1 MNEAGGT
8 GGRGAPEEREEQGKM
23 AGEDREDVPNSAPQ
37 HTRSSR
43 MNPAGPLDDIDRRI
57 IAILQADGRRAYKQ
71 IAEDLGIP
79 ASSVRYRVQR
89 LEESGTLQIVGIA
102 NPLTIGFDRLAM
114 IGMRVRAGSAREV
127 CRELRELPET
137 SYVVMVAGQYDVM
150 VEVICRDTDH
160 FTDLLNRRLLLI
172 DGVVSTD
179 SFFVLEVH
187 KLAYGW
193 GVGGVESSL
202 LDSPEIAPGSGL
214 DQRDNR

>member
-1 MNEAGGT
+1 
-8 GGRGAPEEREEQGKM
+8 
-23 AGEDREDVPNSAPQ
+23 
-37 HTRSSR
+37 

-202 LDSPEIAPGSGL
+202 LDAPEIPPGSGL

>member
-1 MNEAGGT
+1 MT
-8 GGRGAPEEREEQGKM
+8 
-23 AGEDREDVPNSAPQ
+23 
-37 HTRSSR
+37 
-43 MNPAGPLDDIDRRI
+43 AGPLDDIDRRI
-57 IAILQADGRRAYKQ
+57 IAILQADGRRAYSQ

-89 LEESGTLQIVGIA
+89 LEDTGVLQIVGIA

-114 IGMRVRAGSAREV
+114 IGMRVRPGSAHAV

-137 SYVVMVAGQYDVM
+137 SYVVMTAGQYDVM

-160 FTDLLNRRLLLI
+160 FTDLLNRRMHLI

-193 GVGGVESSL
+193 GVGGVETGL
-202 LDSPEIAPGSGL
+202 LDAPDVGPNGGM
-214 DQRDNR
+214 DQRGTR